1 MKTVRLGFKAFD
13 PHELLCHFLAVH
25 ENHYNDAGLQ
35 VELVDITF
43 TPDEKLPPDLFQASC
58 GAAMLAGLKGIPQR
72 IVFVGVD
79 RPMFWLYARAD
90 VSAVGALRQG
100 KLVTFPSIAP
110 PWHFTRLLLNQHGL
124 DPDNDLQLLSARDD
138 TARLGLLRGG
148 HVDAAI
154 LSSSVP
160 PARVEGLG
168 FPRLACLGDAI
179 RTPTTGLAT
188 HASMIQNDPDTVNAM
203 VTAHRHSL
211 RQLHKS
217 PASVRKV
224 LEDVFDVEPNLVD
237 QTIELYQACF
247 TQDGRVEPDDIHT
260 AIAQMVQMLEL
271 SDTPAWEEVYDP
283 SFI

>member
-1 MKTVRLGFKAFD
+1 MKTVKLGFKAFD
-13 PHELLCHFLAVH
+13 PHELLCHFLAVRN
-25 ENHYNDAGLQ
+25 NHYHDAGLQ

-58 GAAMLAGLKGIPQR
+58 GAAMLAGLKDIPQR

-79 RPMFWLYARAD
+79 RPMFWLYARAKI
-90 VSAVGALRQG
+90 SEVGALRQG

-124 DPDNDLQLLSARDD
+124 DPDNDVQLSSARDD

-188 HASMIQNDPDTVNAM
+188 HASMIENDPDTVKAM
-203 VTAHRHSL
+203 VKAHRHSL
-211 RQLHKS
+211 RQLHED
-217 PASVRKV
+217 PASVRTV
-224 LEDVFDVEPNLVD
+224 LEDTFYVKPELVD
-237 QTIELYQACF
+237 QTIALYEACF
-247 TQDGRVEPDDIHT
+247 TQDGRMEPDTIRT
-260 AIAQMVQMLEL
+260 AIVQMVQMLEL
-271 SDTPAWEEVYDP
+271 SDTPEWEKIYDP